1 MKDLF
6 ERTVSVRSIAVLRI
20 LVGPIVIV
28 HLWLFLA
35 AATPERYFAD
45 GFYVPFF
52 DAWPVLELGTY
63 RAFLLGAMVTAV
75 TMSLGLATR
84 FSTAYTF
91 AFVSFNVL
99 SNQVFFHHNRA
110 FLMSILF
117 GLTLIPC
124 GRVLSIDA
132 WIANKRGAPPPD
144 ETPLWRI
151 VLLRVLVCTPYIA
164 SGASKLIDPDWWG
177 GAVMRDRILRFRHV
191 AEHKGVP
198 TELIDPIASVQ
209 FNAVFWKFIVLTEL
223 FIGLGYW
230 FGRTRV
236 AAMFMALS
244 FHVIIEV
251 TSTVSVFSYLGIC
264 ATLIWVTPAVRERV
278 VWAPAKTARRIRWLD
293 WLARFDVQTHE
304 GELKVRDRDGTEYK
318 GREARWLVR
327 SRLPLL
333 MPWFAPM
340 LLRIRKRKPA

>member
-6 ERTVSVRSIAVLRI
+6 ERVVSVRSIAVLRI

-52 DAWPVLELGTY
+52 EWWPVLELGTY
-63 RAFLLGAMVTAV
+63 RALLLGAMVTAV

-84 FSTAYTF
+84 FSTGYTF

-99 SNQVFFHHNRA
+99 SNQIFFHHNRA

-124 GRVLSIDA
+124 GRVLSVDG
-132 WIANKRGAPPPD
+132 WIANKRGAPLQD

-164 SGASKLIDPDWWG
+164 SGTSKLIDPDWWG

-198 TELIDPIASVQ
+198 TELIDPIASVE

-244 FHVIIEV
+244 FHVIIEI

-264 ATLIWVTPAVRERV
+264 ATLVWVTPAVRERM
-278 VWAPAKTARRIRWLD
+278 VWAPAKVARRIRWLD
-293 WLARFDVQTHE
+293 WLARFDIRD
-304 GELKVRDRDGTEYK
+304 GDLKVRDRDGTEYE
-318 GREARWLVR
+318 GREARWLIR

-333 MPWFAPM
+333 MPLFAPM

>member
-1 MKDLF
+1 MRDMF
-6 ERTVSVRSIAVLRI
+6 DRGVSVRAIAVLRI

-35 AATPERYFAD
+35 DATPERYFAD

-52 DAWPVLELGTY
+52 EWWPILELGTY
-63 RAFLLGAMVTAV
+63 RALLIGAMVTAV
-75 TMSLGLATR
+75 TLSLGIATR
-84 FSTAYTF
+84 LSAAYTLG
-91 AFVSFNVL
+91 FVSFNVL
-99 SNQVFFHHNRA
+99 SNQIFFHHNRA

-124 GRVLSIDA
+124 GRVLSVDA
-132 WIANKRGAPPPD
+132 WIARRSGRPLD
-144 ETPLWRI
+144 DVTPLWRL
-151 VLLRVLVCTPYIA
+151 VLFRFLACTPYLA
-164 SGASKLIDPDWWG
+164 SGFSKLIDPDWWG

-198 TELIDPIASVQ
+198 AGLIDPIASPE

-264 ATLIWVTPAVRERV
+264 ATLIWVTPETRDRV
-278 VWAPAKTARRIRWLD
+278 VWARPRTARRLRRLD
-293 WLARFDVQTHE
+293 WLGRFEIREHDAD
-304 GELKVRDRDGTEYK
+304 LAVRDRDGTRYE
-318 GREARWLVR
+318 GREARWLVL
-327 SRLPLL
+327 SRLPVT
-333 MPWFAPM
+333 MPLFAPM
-340 LLRIRKRKPA
+340 LLRIRTPRA